1 MDRQAD
7 MTGPQ
12 AAVRGGAGGWRA
24 VVLVFLPFAG
34 GYFLSYLYRSVNAV
48 ISGRLTEDL
57 GLSATD
63 LGLLT
68 AAYFL
73 TFAAFQIPL
82 GILLDKFGPRRVQSV
97 LLLFA
102 ALGAL
107 LFAVGESRDA
117 LLLGRAFIGLGVAGG
132 LMASFKAIVLWFP
145 EQRWPLVNGAFVA
158 MGGLGA
164 MAATE
169 PVELAVQA
177 FSWREVFWV
186 LAGLTVLVAAA
197 IFLVVPERAGGARR
211 HSARAQLA
219 GVGEVFRS
227 RYFWALAPVTCLTVS
242 AGMALQGLWAGPW
255 LRDVA
260 GFDEAGMASQLLLV
274 AVGLT
279 VGSLAIGISADL
291 AQRSGISLVKV
302 IACGVPLFFLAQ
314 SLIILEVAPRG
325 GWLWPF
331 FTLTSNVAM
340 LAYPL
345 YSSHFGLALSGRANT
360 AINMLAFFA
369 AFGYQAAVGV
379 ILDFWEPVDGV
390 FPAEAYRSAFMAC
403 LALQLLA
410 YAWFLISLPRLRKS

>member
-1 MDRQAD
+1 

-12 AAVRGGAGGWRA
+12 TASRGGAGGWQA

-34 GYFLSYLYRSVNAV
+34 GYFLSYLFRSVNAV

-82 GILLDKFGPRRVQSV
+82 GMLLDRFGPRRVQSV

-102 ALGAL
+102 AAGAV
-107 LFAVGESRDA
+107 LFAYGESRDT
-117 LLLGRAFIGLGVAGG
+117 LLVGRALIGLGVAGG

-145 EQRWPLVNGAFVA
+145 EARWPLVNGAFVA

-164 MAATE
+164 MAATQ
-169 PVELAVQA
+169 PVELAMQSL
-177 FSWREVFWV
+177 SWREVFWV
-186 LAGLTVLVAAA
+186 LAGMTVLVALT
-197 IFLVVPERAGGARR
+197 IRLVVPEREGGAAR
-211 HSARAQLA
+211 HSAREQLR

-227 RYFWALAPVTCLTVS
+227 GYFWALAPVTCLTVS

-260 GFDEAGMASQLLLV
+260 GFDEAGMASQLFVV
-274 AVGLT
+274 AAGLT
-279 VGSLAIGISADL
+279 VGSLMIGVVADL
-291 AQRSGISLVKV
+291 AQRAGISLVRV
-302 IACGVPLFFLAQ
+302 IAFGVPLFFLAQ
-314 SLIILEVAPRG
+314 TLIILEVAPRG

-345 YSSHFGLALSGRANT
+345 YSSYFGMALSGRANT

-379 ILDFWEPVDGV
+379 ILDFWEPVAGV
-390 FPAEAYRSAFMAC
+390 FPPEAYQAAFLAC

-410 YAWFLISLPRLRKS
+410 FAWFLLRLPRLRRA

>member
-1 MDRQAD
+1 

-12 AAVRGGAGGWRA
+12 AASRGGAGGWQA

-34 GYFLSYLYRSVNAV
+34 GYFLSYLFRSVNAV
-48 ISGRLTEDL
+48 ISGRLTDDL

-73 TFAAFQIPL
+73 TFAAFQVPL
-82 GILLDKFGPRRVQSV
+82 GMLLDRFGPRRVQSV

-107 LFAVGESRDA
+107 IFAYGESRDT
-117 LLLGRAFIGLGVAGG
+117 LLLGRALIGLGVAGG

-145 EQRWPLVNGAFVA
+145 EARWPLVNGAFVA

-164 MAATE
+164 MAATQ
-169 PVELAVQA
+169 PVELAMHA
-177 FSWREVFWV
+177 LSWREVFLV
-186 LAGLTVLVAAA
+186 LAGLTVLVALT
-197 IFLVVPERAGGARR
+197 IRLVVPEREGGA
-211 HSARAQLA
+211 ARQTAKQQLR
-219 GVGEVFRS
+219 GVAEVFRS
-227 RYFWALAPVTCLTVS
+227 GYFWALAPVTCLTVS

-260 GFDEAGMASQLLLV
+260 GFDEAGMASQLFV
-274 AVGLT
+274 IAAGLT
-279 VGSLAIGISADL
+279 VGSLMIGITADL
-291 AQRSGISLVKV
+291 AQRAGIPLIRV
-302 IACGVPLFFLAQ
+302 IGIGVPLFFLAQ
-314 SLIILEVAPRG
+314 ILIILEVAPRG

-379 ILDFWEPVDGV
+379 VLDFWEPVEGV
-390 FPAEAYRSAFMAC
+390 FPAEAYQSAFMAC

-410 YAWFLISLPRLRKS
+410 FGWFLLHLPRLRRA